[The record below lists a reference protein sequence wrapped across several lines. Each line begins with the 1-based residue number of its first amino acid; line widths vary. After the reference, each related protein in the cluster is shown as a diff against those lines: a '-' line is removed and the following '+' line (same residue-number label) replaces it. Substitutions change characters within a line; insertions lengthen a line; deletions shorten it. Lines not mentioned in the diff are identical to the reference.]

1 MADGLALTFTQPL
14 LLLGLLGLPLLWLL
28 LRITPPQAREI
39 RFPPLSLI
47 LDLLP
52 AQKTA
57 ARTPWWLTALRL
69 AMAALV
75 IIALAGPLW
84 RPPQQGV
91 LAPNH
96 PVLILMD
103 DGWASATDWTKRQAF
118 AEGLIASAAEHQQ
131 AVALL
136 GFSQAPHALHL
147 GPAHSALSVLQS
159 LRPSAFTPDRHSH
172 LAAITELAQTIT
184 DLDIVIISDG
194 LTMRTHEE
202 THPDFMQALQ
212 SRLGLRPITIV
223 TPLDSLWS
231 LTGRHDT
238 DTGLVVHM
246 VRPSAGP
253 AEAVELVL
261 RDSQDRV
268 LGRHSV
274 RLDAH
279 ETTRQIEMGLPLE
292 LRLELARIDIDQHSH
307 AGAVWLSDQGQNR
320 KRVALISDG
329 QADANRALLSPL
341 TYLTRALSPYA
352 EIRQSRLGSVEAIAT
367 LLDENPAMLI
377 LAETGQLPE
386 TSQAKLKAYMQQ
398 GGIVLRF
405 ASPAWTLAQDALVP
419 VPLRRGGRLLGGA
432 LSWETPRSLAP
443 FDSQSPFAELTIPA
457 DISISRQILAEP
469 TPDLAKKTWASLQ
482 DGTPLVTADR
492 HGKGLLVLFHVSAE
506 ASWSN
511 LPLSGLFVS
520 MLQKIMALSH
530 QLPSDATSLAT
541 SSDALLPP
549 LRLLDGYG
557 RWQTKPA
564 PALPL
569 DIKHTKT
576 ATRDYPAGLYG
587 ADDSPSALNI
597 LSPDMTLHPLDM
609 SGAHVRKIPLDTE
622 QATDLRPWLLSL
634 TALLFLLD
642 GLATLFLGGA
652 LSFKARPLILLF
664 TLITL
669 GFSHPLAAAEFS
681 PKDRDSALA
690 TRLAYILTGDQTIDD
705 FSRLGLTE
713 LSAFLSA
720 RTALEPAAPVGVN
733 PSRDELGVYP
743 LLYWPMLANQR
754 TPDAQTIARIE
765 AYMKNGGTILFDTR
779 DASLQSHTGS
789 VTAETKALQAI
800 LSQMT
805 IPPLDVVPPSH
816 VILKTFFLID
826 QFPGRTTN
834 GKTYIEATHNFDAQT
849 PSPSLRG
856 SDGVS
861 SLIITSNDLA
871 AAWASPQSGSLNL
884 LNQTIPRQREMALR
898 GGANIVMYVLTGN
911 YKSDQVHVP
920 ALLERLGP

>member
-1 MADGLALTFTQPL
+1 MADVLALTFTQPL
-14 LLLGLLGLPLLWLL
+14 LLLGLMGLPLLWLL
-28 LRITPPQAREI
+28 LRVTPPQARQI

-52 AQKTA
+52 VQKTA
-57 ARTPWWLTALRL
+57 VRTPWWLTALRL
-69 AMAALV
+69 VMAALV

-84 RPPQQGV
+84 RPPQQGII
-91 LAPNH
+91 APNH
-96 PVLILMD
+96 PLLILMD
-103 DGWASATDWTKRQAF
+103 DGWASAQDWTKRQAF
-118 AEGLIASAAEHQQ
+118 AEGLIASASEHQQ

-136 GFSQAPHALHL
+136 GFSQVPHLLQLA
-147 GPAHSALSVLQS
+147 PAHTALSVLQS
-159 LRPSAFTPDRHSH
+159 LRPVSFTPDRHSH
-172 LAAITELAQTIT
+172 LPAITELIGTIT
-184 DLDIVIISDG
+184 ELDIVWISDG
-194 LTMRTHEE
+194 LTIRHDAQNQ
-202 THPDFMQALQ
+202 PDFLRALQ
-212 SRLGLRPITIV
+212 GLMGDRSLSIV
-223 TPLDSLWS
+223 TPRRSLWS

-246 VRPSAGP
+246 ARPATGP
-253 AEAVELVL
+253 AEAFDLVL
-261 RDSQDRV
+261 RDNQDRI
-268 LGRHSV
+268 LGRKAI
-274 RLDAH
+274 RLEAQD
-279 ETTRQIEMGLPLE
+279 TLQQIELPLPLE
-292 LRLELARIDIDQHSH
+292 LRQELARIDIDMQNN

-320 KRVALISDG
+320 KRVALVSDG
-329 QADANRALLSPL
+329 QAETNRALLSPI

-377 LAETGQLPE
+377 LAQTGQLPE
-386 TSQAKLKAYMQQ
+386 TSQAKLKTYMQQ
-398 GGIVLRF
+398 GGIVVRF
-405 ASPAWTLAQDALVP
+405 ASPAWTLAHDALVP
-419 VPLRRGGRLLGGA
+419 VALRRGDRRLGGA

-443 FDSQSPFAELTIPA
+443 FDSQSPFADLPIPS
-457 DISISRQILAEP
+457 DVSITRQILAEP
-469 TPDLAKKTWASLQ
+469 APDLAKKTWASLK
-482 DGTPLVTADR
+482 DGTPLITADR
-492 HGKGLLVLFHVSAE
+492 HGKGLLVLFHVSAD

-530 QLPSDATSLAT
+530 QMPSENTGLGTTPDI
-541 SSDALLPP
+541 LLPP

-564 PALPL
+564 PSLPL
-569 DIKHTKT
+569 DSKHTKT
-576 ATRDYPAGLYG
+576 ATRDYPAGFYG
-587 ADDSPSALNI
+587 AEDGPTALNI
-597 LSPDMTLHPLDM
+597 LSPDMHLQPFDM
-609 SGAHVRKIPLDTE
+609 SDPHLRKIPLDTE
-622 QATDLRPWLLSL
+622 QTKDLRPWLLSL
-634 TALLFLLD
+634 TAFLFFLD
-642 GLATLFLGGA
+642 GLATLLIGGA
-652 LSFKARPLILLF
+652 VSFKARPLILLL
-664 TLITL
+664 TLIAL
-669 GFSHPLAAAEFS
+669 ALSHPVDAAELS

-690 TRLAYILTGDQTIDD
+690 TRLAYILTGDVTVDE

-720 RTALEPAAPVGVN
+720 RTALEPAAPVGVD

-743 LLYWPMLANQR
+743 LLYWPMLATQR

-779 DASLQSHTGS
+779 DASLLSPAGR

-816 VILKTFFLID
+816 VILKTFFLIEH
-826 QFPGRTTN
+826 FPGRTTN
-834 GKTYIEATHNFDAQT
+834 GKTYIEAAQNIDA
-849 PSPSLRG
+849 PSPSQTIG
-856 SDGVS
+856 GNDSVS
-861 SLIITSNDLA
+861 SIIITSNDLA
-871 AAWASPQSGSLNL
+871 AAWASGQGGSLNL
-884 LNQTIPRQREMALR
+884 LYETIPRQREMALR

>member
-1 MADGLALTFTQPL
+1 
-14 LLLGLLGLPLLWLL
+14 
-28 LRITPPQAREI
+28 
-39 RFPPLSLI
+39 
-47 LDLLP
+47 
-52 AQKTA
+52 
-57 ARTPWWLTALRL
+57 
-69 AMAALV
+69 
-75 IIALAGPLW
+75 
-84 RPPQQGV
+84 
-91 LAPNH
+91 
-96 PVLILMD
+96 
-103 DGWASATDWTKRQAF
+103 
-118 AEGLIASAAEHQQ
+118 
-131 AVALL
+131 
-136 GFSQAPHALHL
+136 
-147 GPAHSALSVLQS
+147 
-159 LRPSAFTPDRHSH
+159 
-172 LAAITELAQTIT
+172 
-184 DLDIVIISDG
+184 
-194 LTMRTHEE
+194 
-202 THPDFMQALQ
+202 
-212 SRLGLRPITIV
+212 
-223 TPLDSLWS
+223 
-231 LTGRHDT
+231 
-238 DTGLVVHM
+238 
-246 VRPSAGP
+246 
-253 AEAVELVL
+253 
-261 RDSQDRV
+261 
-268 LGRHSV
+268 
-274 RLDAH
+274 
-279 ETTRQIEMGLPLE
+279 
-292 LRLELARIDIDQHSH
+292 
-307 AGAVWLSDQGQNR
+307 
-320 KRVALISDG
+320 
-329 QADANRALLSPL
+329 
-341 TYLTRALSPYA
+341 
-352 EIRQSRLGSVEAIAT
+352 
-367 LLDENPAMLI
+367 
-377 LAETGQLPE
+377 
-386 TSQAKLKAYMQQ
+386 
-398 GGIVLRF
+398 
-405 ASPAWTLAQDALVP
+405 
-419 VPLRRGGRLLGGA
+419 
-432 LSWETPRSLAP
+432 
-443 FDSQSPFAELTIPA
+443 
-457 DISISRQILAEP
+457 
-469 TPDLAKKTWASLQ
+469 
-482 DGTPLVTADR
+482 
-492 HGKGLLVLFHVSAE
+492 LVLFHVSAE

-541 SSDALLPP
+541 TSDTLLPP

-576 ATRDYPAGLYG
+576 ATRDYPAGFYG

-597 LSPDMTLHPLDM
+597 LSPDMTLHPFDM
-609 SGAHVRKIPLDTE
+609 SGPHVRTIPLGAD
-622 QATDLRPWLLSL
+622 QGTDLRPWLLSL
-634 TALLFLLD
+634 TALFFLLD

-652 LSFKARPLILLF
+652 LSFKARPLILFF
-664 TLITL
+664 TLIIL
-669 GFSHPLAAAEFS
+669 GFSQPLAAAEFS

-690 TRLAYILTGDQTIDD
+690 TRLAYILTGDPTIDD

-849 PSPSLRG
+849 PSPSIRG

-871 AAWASPQSGSLNL
+871 AAWASPQNGSLNL